1 VTSPLLSFAVAVLT
15 SRPGRAVAD
24 HAGKRHTTAG
34 GSWWALGPG
43 PTVVLIAALIALAGV
58 FVTNIVNMRTTRL
71 TRMGDVYANALQ
83 AVSDYLEAPYR
94 VRRKDGTAER
104 RHAISSEISDVQSRM
119 DHSAALLR
127 LHAPAVVADA
137 YDSYVRTAKDE
148 AGPQISEAW
157 DLPPVKAD
165 SGMHVASTYPRTR
178 SAQAREALVD
188 AMQADL
194 HRWGPWGYPRPQA
207 ALDAPLNT

>member
-1 VTSPLLSFAVAVLT
+1 MTSPILALAALVTST
-15 SRPGRAVAD
+15 PGRAAAD
-24 HAGKRHTTAG
+24 HAGKTHTTP
-34 GSWWALGPG
+34 GSGWWALGPG
-43 PTVVLIAALIALAGV
+43 PTVVLVAALITLAGV
-58 FVTNIVNMRTTRL
+58 FVTNMVNMRTARH

-104 RHAISSEISDVQSRM
+104 RHTISSEISDIQSRM

-137 YDSYVRTAKDE
+137 YDSYVRAAKDE

-157 DLPPVKAD
+157 DLPPVTAD
-165 SGMHVASTYPRTR
+165 SGMHVASTYPRTM
-178 SAQAREALVD
+178 SVQARQALVS

-194 HRWGPWGYPRPQA
+194 HRWGPWGTRGLRPHS
-207 ALDAPLNT
+207 TRR